1 MDKVMDSFMNDEE
14 NSFMQQFEKH
24 RYEKLSNREDY
35 KNLENQKLEIFDE
48 FPKVRNYLQDGE
60 IVDFTDDEKDAVLR
74 LLTIEQEIETIEKKE
89 VFKLGAKEMYI
100 FLKETNMISI

>member
-35 KNLENQKLEIFDE
+35 KNLENQKLEIFQ
-48 FPKVRNYLQDGE
+48 L
-60 IVDFTDDEKDAVLR
+60 
-74 LLTIEQEIETIEKKE
+74 
-89 VFKLGAKEMYI
+89 
-100 FLKETNMISI
+100 